1 MITDDERTRMPW
13 TRDSMTV
20 AEFEQW
26 VATREEAGRDIDIE
40 TCELGRWFAL
50 DMDPYGIREAR
61 GEEPYPQVGT
71 NRFVRSPES
80 RGWVWEGDL
89 PPEKGKAMYN
99 RIRRDRDAYDVIKK
113 KFVEAAATFRLSDET
128 DFDAHIKSSWDVW
141 DVIQGAVREFA
152 GGRGVLDVRTVMFLA
167 DAAMEAGIKSRRTR
181 REP

>member
-99 RIRRDRDAYDVIKK
+99 RIYRERDAYDVIKK
-113 KFVEAAATFRLSDET
+113 
-128 DFDAHIKSSWDVW
+128 SSWRLPPRS
-141 DVIQGAVREFA
+141 G
-152 GGRGVLDVRTVMFLA
+152 FL
-167 DAAMEAGIKSRRTR
+167 TR
-181 REP
+181 QISTLTSKVPGTSGT